1 MQSRLGLGAALVH
14 ASLEVV
20 RLGRVGQHA
29 ATPAPRCSMSSRFAH
44 CPTEG
49 RAMLRPIQT
58 HLRSQGR
65 RLLSEFE
72 ALREEQRDSDVKG
85 GDNEAIIAEFIQRHY
100 STRIVVRN
108 TSIID
113 TNDQQ
118 SDEVDVRGHSRSW
131 MAALMGDFAAA
142 GSPESASAGDAG
154 LPGPASPADPALRSR
169 SGCWSQTAR

>member
-72 ALREEQRDSDVKG
+72 ALREEQGIPMSRVETMKRSLPSSSSVT
-85 GDNEAIIAEFIQRHY
+85 IQPGSWYGILPLLIPMISSQMKWTLLSAMR
-100 STRIVVRN
+100 T
-108 TSIID
+108 
-113 TNDQQ
+113 
-118 SDEVDVRGHSRSW
+118 SRS
-131 MAALMGDFAAA
+131 
-142 GSPESASAGDAG
+142 S
-154 LPGPASPADPALRSR
+154 LPPLYPICS
-169 SGCWSQTAR
+169 